1 VSEVTTRTSI
11 EEYLRLEASAESDTR
26 LEAIE
31 DINKV
36 GHYYGFE
43 VWQARLIF
51 TGLEQ
56 WVWVIP
62 EPVMNYYLHRGRM
75 SDEESELGNADAC
88 AQ

>member
-1 VSEVTTRTSI
+1 MSEATTRTSI
-11 EEYLRLEASAESDTR
+11 EEYLRLEASAEPDTR

-43 VWQARLIF
+43 VWQARLVF